1 MPLWAKRAGGVAMCF
16 FCLVAGG
23 RGSTAAEAAAADK
36 PWSVER
42 LKGAMDKLRPL
53 HKKLEKPLP
62 GEWLYQQEEA
72 GQTFAEYLRSD
83 PVIPQEARRT
93 IHVQPLGEFTEPQ
106 RRLVT
111 LTAEFLGIFYNLP
124 VTVEKDLPLSVVP
137 PSARRTHPTW
147 GVKQI
152 LSTCVLDDILKPRL
166 PKDAF
171 AYIAF
176 TPSDLWP
183 GEGWNFVFGQA
194 SLRERVGVWSLSRFG
209 DPAESDETFRLAL
222 LRTLKVGSHE
232 MGHMFSIQH
241 CTAYDCDMCGS
252 NSLPES
258 DRRPLALC
266 PECMA
271 KVCWATRTDPVERY
285 RKLAAFAEKQGLKP
299 EAARYRQFIEA
310 LGTK

>member
-1 MPLWAKRAGGVAMCF
+1 MSLWAKSAGVVVMCF
-16 FCLVAGG
+16 FCLVAGCRKSSG
-23 RGSTAAEAAAADK
+23 AEGADADK

-42 LKGAMDKLRPL
+42 LRETMDKLRPL
-53 HKKLEKPLP
+53 HKQLEKPRP
-62 GEWLYQQEEA
+62 GDWLYHHEEP
-72 GQTFAEYLRSD
+72 GQTFAEYIRSD
-83 PVIPQEARRT
+83 PVIPQEARRA
-93 IHVQPLGEFTEPQ
+93 IVVQPLGEFSEPQ
-106 RRLVT
+106 RRLIT
-111 LTAEFLGIFYNLP
+111 LTAQFLGLFYNLP

-137 PSARRTHPTW
+137 ASARRTHPTW

-152 LSTCVLDDILKPRL
+152 LSTYVLDEVLKPRL

-209 DPAESDETFRLAL
+209 DPAGSGETFRLAL
-222 LRTLKVGSHE
+222 LRTLKTGSHE
-232 MGHMFSIQH
+232 MGHMFSILH
-241 CTAYDCDMCGS
+241 CTAYECDMCGS

-271 KVCWATRTDPVERY
+271 KVCWATHTDPVERY
-285 RKLAAFAEKQGLKP
+285 RKLASFAEKQGLKP
-299 EAARYRQFIEA
+299 EAASYRQLLEA
-310 LGTK
+310 LGAK

>member
-1 MPLWAKRAGGVAMCF
+1 M
-16 FCLVAGG
+16 
-23 RGSTAAEAAAADK
+23 E
-36 PWSVER
+36 
-42 LKGAMDKLRPL
+42 KLRPL
-53 HKKLEKPLP
+53 HQKLEKPQS
-62 GEWLYQQEEA
+62 GDWLYHHQEP
-72 GQTFAEYLRSD
+72 GQTFSEYIQSN
-83 PVIPQEARRT
+83 PVIPRETRRT
-93 IHVQPLGEFTEPQ
+93 ITVQPLGEFTESQ
-106 RRLVT
+106 RRIIT
-111 LTAEFLGIFYNLP
+111 LTAEFLGLWFNLP
-124 VTVEKDLPLSVVP
+124 VKIEKDLPLSVVP
-137 PSARRTHPTW
+137 ASARRTHPTW

-152 LSTCVLDDILKPRL
+152 LTTYVLDELLKPRL

-209 DPAESDETFRLAL
+209 DPSESEQSFRLAL
-222 LRTLKVGSHE
+222 LRTLRTGTHE
-232 MGHMFSIQH
+232 LGHMFSMYH
-241 CTAYDCDMCGS
+241 CTAYACDMCGS

-285 RKLAAFAEKQGLKP
+285 GKLAAFCEKQGLKT
-299 EAARYRQFIEA
+299 EAARYRRLLEV
-310 LGTK
+310 LGAR